1 MTAIAER
8 AEAAE
13 LVESSEHETRV
24 AIQRAI
30 QRSGYTR
37 AELEQQAQQNSFAS
51 VSARIAWLALRDL
64 DAFSR

>member
-8 AEAAE
+8 PETAE
-13 LVESSEHETRV
+13 LIESSEHETRV
-24 AIQRAI
+24 AIQRAVE
-30 QRSGYTR
+30 RSGYTR
-37 AELEQQAQQNSFAS
+37 AELEQQAQRNSFAS